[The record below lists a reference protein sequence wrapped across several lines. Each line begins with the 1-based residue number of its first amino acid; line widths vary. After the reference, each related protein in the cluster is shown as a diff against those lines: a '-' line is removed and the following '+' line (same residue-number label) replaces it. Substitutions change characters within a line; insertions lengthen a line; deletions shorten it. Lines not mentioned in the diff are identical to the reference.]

1 MDHVRPVLVLEDDIG
16 VAQTIANALV
26 RDGWRTDMAATLA
39 EARVRLRED
48 KPRIAIVDIGLPDGN
63 GITFVREAAA
73 QTDIGIIVVSGR
85 SDEVDRVVG
94 LEVGAD
100 DYLSKPFSLREMV
113 ARVRALSRR
122 LDAISAAA
130 PVRAAAVA
138 PDPSNRNFGG
148 VQLEPSRLRVI
159 GVDGSETRLTGG
171 EAGLLSLLMESPE
184 NLAKRETISDKV
196 LGRRL
201 MPEQRG
207 VDQLASNL
215 RQKLLAASGDQMTV
229 TAVRGQGYR
238 LIW

>member
-1 MDHVRPVLVLEDDIG
+1 MDHARPVLVLEDDG
-16 VAQTIANALV
+16 DVAQTIRSALE
-26 RDGWRTDMAATLA
+26 RDGWRTSQASSLA
-39 EARVRLRED
+39 EARILLRDDRPRL
-48 KPRIAIVDIGLPDGN
+48 AIVDLGLPDGN
-63 GITFVREAAA
+63 GITFIREVASMA
-73 QTDIGIIVVSGR
+73 DVGVIVVSGR
-85 SDEVDRVVG
+85 GDEVDRVVG

-100 DYLSKPFSLREMV
+100 DYLSKPFSMREMV

-122 LDAISAAA
+122 LDSISARA
-130 PVRAAAVA
+130 PA
-138 PDPSNRNFGG
+138 PPLTEASEPASRRLGG
-148 VQLEPSRLRVI
+148 IQLEPSRLRVI
-159 GVDGSETRLTGG
+159 SADGAETRLTGG

-184 NLAKRETISDKV
+184 NLAKREVISDKV

-215 RQKLLAASGDQMTV
+215 RQKLLAASGDQVTV